1 MKTPAVPITA
11 LATGLL
17 LVGCSEGWWEELW
30 RPRPE
35 TSPQVGETR
44 RPPILE
50 ETLGDKALI
59 GEGQPMR
66 LRGFGL
72 VIGLGDRGSS
82 DCPSALREYLIEY
95 LQKEV
100 LDVGRERAR
109 PAVSAATIID
119 SLDSAVV
126 EVSGLVPPGAVKGTP
141 FDVQVEA
148 VAGTGTRSLEG
159 GLLVLCDLR
168 QFAPDAAGRGL
179 IEGRTLARARGPVFI
194 NPFAAES
201 ELEQVETRRG
211 FVPGG
216 GWTVVP
222 RPFKFMLIEPS
233 YPLARRIEGRLNER
247 FGHRPRTAEALSR
260 GVIQVLTP
268 PAWAARPERFIDLA
282 AHLYVRDD
290 PSFLELRLREVS
302 EHLED
307 PEADLE
313 HVALVWEGIGRQA
326 LARVQPLYDH
336 PNPVIRYYAARTGL
350 RLRDATALPV
360 VAQIALTA
368 DHPQRLLA
376 IRELRES
383 DFPQAA
389 HRLASLLDS
398 EDFEVR
404 IAAYEALRAHRHPAI
419 ITRRFPHALDHSQIN
434 LVLDVVRSTGTPL
447 IYVRRTGEPRVAI
460 FGERLPLTLPLF
472 YNHSDDHLV
481 INAGPGEP
489 EVKIIYRRRYGGR
502 LAPPLVIPPRVTDL
516 VCALADAPEKADDE
530 ATPGAGLSCSQVV
543 HVLAALCRD
552 GTIPAR
558 LELERQPVTEL
569 LGPPVQPRRPEGE
582 PPPPRHEERSPPAEP
597 APQATQPQAQ
607 TVQPGE
613 SRLPPARAGIRP
625 QAQASQGRQ

>member
-1 MKTPAVPITA
+1 MAA
-11 LATGLL
+11 GLL
-17 LVGCSEGWWEELW
+17 LAGCTAGWWEELW

-35 TSPQVGETR
+35 NAPQARLTR
-44 RPPILE
+44 RHPLLE
-50 ETLGDKALI
+50 ETLGDKAMI

-66 LRGFGL
+66 LRGFGI

-82 DCPSALREYLIEY
+82 DCPSALREYLIEH

-109 PAVSAATIID
+109 PAVSASTIID

-126 EVSGLVPPGAVKGTP
+126 EVSGLVPPGAVPGTP

-159 GLLVLCDLR
+159 GLLILCDLR
-168 QFAPDAAGRGL
+168 QFVPDAAGRGL

-201 ELEQVETRRG
+201 ELEQVERRRG

-260 GVIQVLTP
+260 GVIQVHTP
-268 PAWAARPERFIDLA
+268 PGWATRPERFIDLA
-282 AHLYVRDD
+282 SHLYVRDD
-290 PSFLELRLREVS
+290 PSFLELRLREAS
-302 EHLED
+302 EHLEA
-307 PEADLE
+307 PEVDLE
-313 HVALVWEGIGRQA
+313 HVALIWESIGRQA
-326 LARVQPLYDH
+326 LPRVQPLYDH
-336 PNPVIRYYAARTGL
+336 PNPVIRYYAARSGL
-350 RLRDATALPV
+350 RLRDAMALPV

-389 HRLASLLDS
+389 HRLAPLLDS

-419 ITRRFPHALDHSQIN
+419 STRRFAHALDHSQVN
-434 LVLDVVRSTGTPL
+434 LVLDVVRSSGPPL
-447 IYVRRTGEPRVAI
+447 IYVRRTGEPRVAL
-460 FGERLPLTLPLF
+460 FGERLLLSLPLF
-472 YNHSDDHLV
+472 YNHTDDRLM
-481 INAGPGEP
+481 INASPGEP
-489 EVKIIYRRRYGGR
+489 EVKIIYRGLYSGR
-502 LAPPLVIPPRVTDL
+502 MAPPLVIPPRVVDL
-516 VCALADAPEKADDE
+516 ITTLADVPDKTEDE
-530 ATPGAGLSCSQVV
+530 APPGAGLSCSQVV
-543 HVLAALCRD
+543 HVLSVLCRD
-552 GTIPAR
+552 GTIPAH
-558 LELERQPVTEL
+558 LELERQPIAEL
-569 LGPPVQPRRPEGE
+569 LGTPVQPARPEGE
-582 PPPPRHEERSPPAEP
+582 PVPPRHEERSAPLQP
-597 APQATQPQAQ
+597 APPSTQPQARSPATGWGDQ
-607 TVQPGE
+607 RSATPGPG
-613 SRLPPARAGIRP
+613 SRPLPAGPGSRP
-625 QAQASQGRQ
+625 REQATR